1 MQPRV
6 SILGVPVDAVTRR
19 EAVSCI
25 GNMLRSN
32 TQHHVATPNPE
43 MLVEA
48 SKNKQLFA
56 VLQQTALNVPDGT
69 GLLWA
74 ARRAGTPLP
83 QRVTGVDVMTD
94 VCCANNGPV
103 FLLGAIPGI
112 AEHAADALKKKN
124 PALVIAGTFA
134 GSPKPEQEQEIID
147 MVNASGA
154 TLLFVA
160 YGAPKQEL
168 WIARNLAR
176 MPSVRVAMGVGGAF
190 DFLSGLRKRAPTW
203 MQQWG
208 VEWVWRLL
216 QEPHRLGRILV
227 ATVVFPRKVL
237 STRR

>member
-6 SILGVPVDAVTRR
+6 SILGVPVDAVTRS
-19 EAVSCI
+19 EAVSRI
-25 GNMLRSN
+25 GDMLRSN

-94 VCCANNGPV
+94 LCRANNGPV

-112 AEHAADALKKKN
+112 AEHAADALRKSN
-124 PALVIAGTFA
+124 PTLVIVGTFA
-134 GSPKPEQEQEIID
+134 GSPRPEHEQEIIS

-190 DFLSGLRKRAPTW
+190 DFLSGVRKRAPSW

-208 VEWVWRLL
+208 LEWAWRLL

>member
-6 SILGVPVDAVTRR
+6 SILGVPVDAVTRS
-19 EAVSCI
+19 EAVSRI
-25 GNMLRSN
+25 GDMLRSN

-74 ARRAGTPLP
+74 ARRVGTPLP

-134 GSPKPEQEQEIID
+134 GFPAVGGVVLAANVTGFDAPPGPSIVKVFGSNSKIFR
-147 MVNASGA
+147 S
-154 TLLFVA
+154 LLF
-160 YGAPKQEL
+160 
-168 WIARNLAR
+168 I
-176 MPSVRVAMGVGGAF
+176 
-190 DFLSGLRKRAPTW
+190 
-203 MQQWG
+203 
-208 VEWVWRLL
+208 
-216 QEPHRLGRILV
+216 
-227 ATVVFPRKVL
+227 
-237 STRR
+237 